1 MKPKSKRKL
10 RWVRLDNAAKIY
22 PAARRRNWS
31 SIYRLSATL
40 TERVDTGYLHDAL
53 TVIVR
58 RFPSI
63 AARLQ
68 KGLFWYYLQ
77 QVEATPAIIP
87 EYSYPLTYMSR
98 KEMRKCAFRVIVYDR
113 RIAVEFFHSLTDGAG
128 AMIFF
133 KNLIAEYLERKHGVR
148 FPLTHGLLDRKEP
161 PREEELTDCFPKYAG
176 PVPATRR
183 DTNAWR
189 IRGEL
194 SENSFLTHTVFRL
207 PVGEALAAARRY
219 QTTLTVFLSA
229 LMMKALLELQKEKQ
243 PEERRRQRVKLQIP
257 INLRALFESQTLRNF
272 SMYTVAEADP
282 RLGEY
287 TLAELVEIVRH
298 KMGTDFTKK
307 HMAAVIATNVNDE
320 KNPLIRLIPLPIKNA
335 VMKLIFNSVGEKK
348 SCMSFSNLGKVEL
361 PEEMKPF
368 IESFGIVPVAGADT
382 PYAAGMISYQEE
394 LQVSF
399 IRKLKH
405 AELERHFYAALREE
419 GLIPTL
425 QSNQNER

>member
-1 MKPKSKRKL
+1 MKKKRKRKL

-31 SIYRLSATL
+31 SIYRLSVTL
-40 TERVDTGYLHDAL
+40 HEPVDTGYLHDAL
-53 TVIVR
+53 TVVVR
-58 RFPSI
+58 RFPTI
-63 AARLQ
+63 AARLR

-77 QVEATPAIIP
+77 QVEATPAIIE

-98 KEMRKCAFRVIVYDR
+98 KEMQKCAFRVIVYDR

-128 AMIFF
+128 AMIFL
-133 KNLIAEYLERKHGVR
+133 KNLVAEYLERKYGANI
-148 FPLTHGLLDRKEP
+148 PLTHGILDRKEP
-161 PREEELTDCFPKYAG
+161 PKEEELEDCFPKYAG
-176 PVPATRR
+176 PVPASRR

-189 IRGEL
+189 VCGGL
-194 SENSFLTHTVFRL
+194 SPDGFLTVTDFRL
-207 PVGEALAAARRY
+207 SVADTIAAARRY
-219 QTTLTVFLSA
+219 NATLTVFLSA
-229 LMMKALLELQKEKQ
+229 LVMKALLELQREKV
-243 PEERRRQRVKLQIP
+243 PETRRRQRIKLQIP
-257 INLRALFESQTLRNF
+257 INLRALFESRTLRNF

-282 RLGEY
+282 RQGDY
-287 TLAELVEIVRH
+287 TLAELVELVRH

-348 SCMSFSNLGKVEL
+348 SCMSFSNLGKVEI

-368 IESFGIVPVAGADT
+368 IRDFGIVPVAGADA
-382 PYAAGMISYQEE
+382 PYAGGVISYGDE
-394 LQVSF
+394 LRISF
-399 IRKLKH
+399 IRKLKD
-405 AELERHFYAALREE
+405 AELERHFYAALREQ
-419 GLIPTL
+419 GLSPTL

>member
-1 MKPKSKRKL
+1 MKKHPKRKL

-22 PAARRRNWS
+22 PAAHRRNWS

-53 TVIVR
+53 TVVVR

-63 AARLQ
+63 AARLR

-77 QVEATPAIIP
+77 QIEATPAILP

-98 KEMRKCAFRVIVYDR
+98 KELQKCAFRVIVYEK
-113 RIAVEFFHSLTDGAG
+113 RIAVEFFHSLTDGTG
-128 AMIFF
+128 AMAFF

-161 PREEELTDCFPKYAG
+161 PREEELEDSFPKYAG
-176 PVPATRR
+176 PISASRR

-189 IRGEL
+189 ISGEPAPDG
-194 SENSFLTHTVFRL
+194 FLTLTVFRL
-207 PVGEALAAARRY
+207 PVADALAAARRY
-219 QTTLTVFLSA
+219 NTTLTVFLSA
-229 LMMKALLELQKEKQ
+229 LMMKALLGLQKEKVPQ
-243 PEERRRQRVKLQIP
+243 QRKRERIKLQIP
-257 INLRALFESQTLRNF
+257 INLRALFDSRTLRNF

-287 TLAELVEIVRH
+287 TLQELIEIVRH
-298 KMGTDFTKK
+298 KMGTDFTQK

-320 KNPLIRLIPLPIKNA
+320 KNPLVRLIPLPIKNA

-348 SCMSFSNLGKVEL
+348 SCMSFSNLGKLEL
-361 PEEMKPF
+361 PEEMKPY
-368 IESFGIVPVAGADT
+368 ISDIGIVPVVGADT
-382 PYAAGMISYQEE
+382 PYAAGVISYGET
-394 LQVSF
+394 LQIPF
-399 IRKLKH
+399 IRKLKE

-419 GLIPTL
+419 GLSPL
-425 QSNQNER
+425 LESNQNER

>member
-1 MKPKSKRKL
+1 MKPKRKRKL

-31 SIYRLSATL
+31 SIYRVSATL
-40 TERVDTGYLHDAL
+40 CETVDTGYLHDAL
-53 TVIVR
+53 TVVVK
-58 RFPSI
+58 RFPTI

-77 QVEATPAIIP
+77 QVEATPAITE

-98 KEMRKCAFRVIVYDR
+98 KEMQKCAFRVIVYEK

-128 AMIFF
+128 AMIFL
-133 KNLIAEYLERKHGVR
+133 KNLVAEYLERKYHVSI
-148 FPLTHGLLDRKEP
+148 PLTHGLVDRKEP

-176 PVPATRR
+176 PVPASRR

-194 SENSFLTHTVFRL
+194 SEDSFLTVTVFRL
-207 PVGEALAAARRY
+207 PVSEALAAARRY
-219 QTTLTVFLSA
+219 NATLTVFLSA
-229 LMMKALLELQKEKQ
+229 LMMKALLDLQKEKVPQ
-243 PEERRRQRVKLQIP
+243 QKRRKRVKLQIP
-257 INLRALFESQTLRNF
+257 INLRSLFESQTLRNF
-272 SMYTVAEADP
+272 SMYTVVEADP

-298 KMGTDFTKK
+298 KMGTDFTPK

-320 KNPLIRLIPLPIKNA
+320 KNPLIRLIPLPLKNA

-361 PEEMKPF
+361 PEEMKPY
-368 IESFGIVPVAGADT
+368 IKDFGIVPVVGADA
-382 PYAAGMISYQEE
+382 PYAGGVISYGEE
-394 LQVSF
+394 LQIPL
-399 IRKLKH
+399 IRKLKK
-405 AELERHFYAALREE
+405 AELERHFYAALREV
-419 GLIPTL
+419 GLSPTL
-425 QSNQNER
+425 ESNQNER